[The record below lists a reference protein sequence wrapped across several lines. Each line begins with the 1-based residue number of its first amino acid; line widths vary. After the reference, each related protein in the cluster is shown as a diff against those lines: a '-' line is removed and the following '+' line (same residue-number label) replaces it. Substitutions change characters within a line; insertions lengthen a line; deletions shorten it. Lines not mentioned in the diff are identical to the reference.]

1 LKHTIHYEQMRPR
14 DLERVLELC
23 PVAYAPLGTLEF
35 HGWHLPLGFDALKA
49 QAICERAAVK
59 TGGVVLPPYYTGFG
73 GGHGEYAGSIIFDE
87 QAFSAQLRRLCGRL
101 AEMGFRV
108 IVLLTGHYPQEQV
121 AAVKTVAREVEAA
134 HPTVSVLGLA
144 EPEAY
149 PGEFRG
155 DHAAKWET
163 SLGMHLL
170 PGLVDLKG
178 MERHEDPLCGVC
190 GADPRTE
197 ASAQLGRETADGI
210 LEVLVAQV
218 GEALRGN
225 RPRPPWYYHNLG
237 EQ

>member
-1 LKHTIHYEQMRPR
+1 MRPR
-14 DLERVLELC
+14 DLERVLEEC
-23 PVAYAPLGTLEF
+23 PVAYVPLGTLEF

-49 QAICERAAVK
+49 QALCERAARQ

-73 GGHGEYAGSIIFDE
+73 GGHGDYQGSVILGE
-87 QAFSAQLRRLCGRL
+87 QAFASQLRRICDRL
-101 AEMGFRV
+101 ADTGFRV

-134 HPTVSVLGLA
+134 RPEVAVLGLA

-163 SLGMHLL
+163 SLGMHLM
-170 PGLVDLKG
+170 PELVDLKG
-178 MERHEDPLCGVC
+178 MDRHPDPLCGVC
-190 GADPRTE
+190 GADPRTG

-210 LEVLVAQV
+210 LEVLTAQV
-218 GEALRGN
+218 AGALRGG
-225 RPRPPWYYHNLG
+225 RPKPPWYYHNLG